1 MSCYGF
7 IGCGNMGSAL
17 VQSVAKKI
25 GGQNILL
32 SDANN
37 EKATTLANSC
47 KAKVADNKT
56 IAMMA
61 DFIVVGV
68 KPQMCKDL
76 FNEINPYISTR
87 KNVTII
93 SMAAGV
99 STTDLQEMS
108 FNDASIIRIMPNT
121 PCSVGE
127 GMILYCYSNTVCST
141 AIDDFINAF
150 SLCGKLDL
158 INEKLIDAASAV
170 SGCGPA
176 FVFMFIQSLADA
188 GVKCGLSRDKALLY
202 AEQTVLG
209 SAKLALMSN
218 EHPEKLKDNVCSP
231 AGSTIAGVTTLED
244 GSFRGTIEQAVCAS
258 YKRTKELFTK

>member
-17 VQSVAKKI
+17 VTSVAKKI
-25 GGQNILL
+25 GGENILL
-32 SDANN
+32 ADANN
-37 EKATTLANSC
+37 DKASALANSC
-47 KAKVADNKT
+47 GAKVCNNIELAKK
-56 IAMMA
+56 A
-61 DFIVVGV
+61 DFIVIGV

-76 FNEINPYISTR
+76 FSEITPAINNR

-99 STTDLQEMS
+99 STKDLEDMS
-108 FNDASIIRIMPNT
+108 FADASIIRIMPNT
-121 PCSVGE
+121 PSSVGE
-127 GMILYCYSNTVCST
+127 GMILYCYTNSVSSDALN
-141 AIDDFINAF
+141 DFTDSF
-150 SLCGKLDL
+150 SLCGKLDQ
-158 INEKLIDAASAV
+158 IDEKLIDAASAV

-209 SAKLALMSN
+209 SAKLALSSS

-231 AGSTIAGVTTLED
+231 AGSTIAGVTTLEN
-244 GSFRGTIEQAVCAS
+244 GSFRGLIENAVTAS
-258 YKRTKELFTK
+258 FNRTKELFTK

>member
-17 VQSVAKKI
+17 ITSVAKKI
-25 GGQNILL
+25 GGKNILL
-32 SDANN
+32 ADVNID
-37 EKATTLANSC
+37 KATSLADSC
-47 KAKVADNKT
+47 GAKVCNNYELAEK
-56 IAMMA
+56 A

-76 FNEINPYISTR
+76 FYDISPIIRDR
-87 KNVTII
+87 KNVTIV

-99 STTDLQEMS
+99 SIKDLSDMS
-108 FNDASIIRIMPNT
+108 VEDAQIIRIMPNT
-121 PCSVGE
+121 PASVGE
-127 GMILYCYSNTVCST
+127 GMILYCCSESLSQD
-141 AIDDFINAF
+141 ALNDFTDSF
-150 SLCGKLDL
+150 SLCGKLDK
-158 INEKLIDAASAV
+158 IDEKLIDAASAI

-188 GVKCGLSRDKALLY
+188 GVKCGLSREKALLY

-209 SAKLALMSN
+209 SAKLALSSN

-231 AGSTIAGVTTLED
+231 AGSTIAGVTTLEN
-244 GSFRGTIEQAVCAS
+244 GSFRGLIENAVSAS
-258 YKRTKELFTK
+258 FHRTKELFIK

>member
-17 VQSVAKKI
+17 VTSVAKKI

-37 EKATTLANSC
+37 DKAIILANSC
-47 KAKVADNKT
+47 GAKVCNNKELAEKADY
-56 IAMMA
+56 
-61 DFIVVGV
+61 IVIGV

-76 FNEINPYISTR
+76 FCEINPFISKR
-87 KNVTII
+87 KNITII

-99 STTDLQEMS
+99 STNDLEDMS
-108 FNDASIIRIMPNT
+108 FNEAPIIRIMPNT
-121 PCSVGE
+121 PASVGE
-127 GMILYCYSNTVCST
+127 GMILYCCSDSVSNTT
-141 AIDDFINAF
+141 LNDFIDSF
-150 SLCGKLDL
+150 SLCGKLDQ
-158 INEKLIDAASAV
+158 INENLIDAASAV

-176 FVFMFIQSLADA
+176 FIFMFIQSLADA
-188 GVKCGLSRDKALLY
+188 GVKCGLSREKALLY

-209 SAKLALMSN
+209 SAKLALLSN

-231 AGSTIAGVTTLED
+231 AGSTIAGVSSLEN
-244 GSFRGTIEQAVCAS
+244 GSFRGLVENAVTAS
-258 YKRTKELFTK
+258 FNRTKELFTK